1 MSTVSF
7 STSTFAQPP
16 FPVRRFTVDEYER
29 MTAAGVL
36 SEADA
41 VELLEGWI
49 VPKMPKYPP
58 HDGTIDLIAALL
70 TSLLPP
76 GYFVRVQNSL
86 RTPDS
91 EPEPDLAVVRGK
103 PGDYRRRHPT
113 GKDTVLVIEVADST
127 LSRDRMKAR
136 IYARAEVPN
145 YWIVN
150 LPELKL
156 EQHSQPKP
164 GDEQAAYQ
172 AQKTL
177 AARQEAELKF
187 DDVHEL
193 RLPLDEILAS
203 LDA

>member
-7 STSTFAQPP
+7 PAATFAQPP

-70 TSLLPP
+70 ASLLPP

-156 EQHSQPKP
+156 EQHADPMLA
-164 GDEQAAYQ
+164 GDLAAYRSQ
-172 AQKTL
+172 STL
-177 AARQEAELKF
+177 AARQEAEF
-187 DDVHEL
+187 TIDGTHAL
-193 RLPLDEILAS
+193 RLPLAEVLAS